1 MCLPARGKWCGVQLR
16 LASIRTG
23 LGRFFPRLA
32 RDTAGNTLVIIAA
45 ALIPLLAMVGGG
57 VDVSRGYLAQ
67 SRLQQACDAG
77 VLAARK
83 RLGSDLSSGQLTG
96 QAKQAGDSLF
106 DVNFESGIYG
116 TKQRDFSMQLNPDY
130 SVDGVA
136 TVVVPTTIMNIF
148 GYTEI
153 PLQAK
158 CEARLDMTNTDVMM
172 VLDVTGSMAQTNPG
186 DTVPKISA
194 LKTTVKSFYDQL
206 TATAPSTARIRFGF
220 VPYSANVNV
229 GGLLD
234 KKWIATKWNY
244 NTRMVKGSPT
254 GPQWY
259 YDSMLVDTGFV
270 TSGTPTKNFK
280 IGGTPLVPLNV
291 PVTWKGCIEE
301 RQTYDIDDYDNV
313 DLTKALDLD
322 IDLVPDKAKPETLWK
337 PVLHELSY
345 ERQMGAGANVFNPA
359 PIQTSYNYMNAKAYG
374 VTPCPAAARKLAPIT
389 STQLD
394 SYLAT
399 LSPGGNTYHDIG
411 MIWGGRLL
419 SPSGIFASA
428 NADVNGIPTNRN
440 LIMLTDGQTE
450 TMDIVYGAYGIEPL
464 DKRRW
469 QPGDKYTLNQTVEN
483 RFTFACN
490 EVKKRNITV
499 WFVAFGTSLN
509 PIMTNCAGP
518 GHYFQA
524 NNAAELEQAFS
535 QIALHMG
542 DLRISK

>member
-1 MCLPARGKWCGVQLR
+1 
-16 LASIRTG
+16 
-23 LGRFFPRLA
+23 
-32 RDTAGNTLVIIAA
+32 
-45 ALIPLLAMVGGG
+45 
-57 VDVSRGYLAQ
+57 
-67 SRLQQACDAG
+67 
-77 VLAARK
+77 
-83 RLGSDLSSGQLTG
+83 
-96 QAKQAGDSLF
+96 
-106 DVNFESGIYG
+106 
-116 TKQRDFSMQLNPDY
+116 
-130 SVDGVA
+130 
-136 TVVVPTTIMNIF
+136 
-148 GYTEI
+148 
-153 PLQAK
+153 
-158 CEARLDMTNTDVMM
+158 
-172 VLDVTGSMAQTNPG
+172 
-186 DTVPKISA
+186 
-194 LKTTVKSFYDQL
+194 
-206 TATAPSTARIRFGF
+206 
-220 VPYSANVNV
+220 
-229 GGLLD
+229 
-234 KKWIATKWNY
+234 
-244 NTRMVKGSPT
+244 
-254 GPQWY
+254 
-259 YDSMLVDTGFV
+259 
-270 TSGTPTKNFK
+270 
-280 IGGTPLVPLNV
+280 
-291 PVTWKGCIEE
+291 
-301 RQTYDIDDYDNV
+301 
-313 DLTKALDLD
+313 
-322 IDLVPDKAKPETLWK
+322 
-337 PVLHELSY
+337 
-345 ERQMGAGANVFNPA
+345 
-359 PIQTSYNYMNAKAYG
+359 
-374 VTPCPAAARKLAPIT
+374 
-389 STQLD
+389 TQLD